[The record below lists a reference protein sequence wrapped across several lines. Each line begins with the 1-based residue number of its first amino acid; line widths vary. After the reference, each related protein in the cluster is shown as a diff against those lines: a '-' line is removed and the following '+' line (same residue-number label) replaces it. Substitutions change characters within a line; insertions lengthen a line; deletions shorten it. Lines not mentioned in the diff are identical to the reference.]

1 MDNQE
6 NQPIDPLG
14 SIEPLKT
21 FEPTPMV
28 PPTPAQPVQNAA
40 PGVLVDRDGNVN
52 LTQLQSEERQKYEVL
67 ANSIDETNPGSIV
80 NFGAE
85 LQKTLSNQSD
95 SFLGNVRR
103 SNSGEVGGLIND
115 LLVELNYVD
124 VDELN
129 GNKVKS
135 FLSKLPFMKKVMTQ
149 VENLFAKYD
158 KIINNIEQI
167 SYKVNAGI
175 ITSTKDNAV
184 LQTIFESNVNSIK
197 QIEELVI
204 AGNIRMERAAGELA
218 VMEANPQ
225 NYQDYQIADKRDFI
239 ARLDR
244 RMADLKVVR
253 VIMMQ
258 SLPQIRLVQN
268 NNVSIAEKAQTILT
282 TTLPVWKNQ
291 LSLAVAMYRQ
301 QQNIEIQQKVSSTT
315 EEILRKNAERL
326 GQNSVNVARAN
337 EQTIVSVETLR
348 ETTSMLINTLNEVKQ
363 IQKQGADNRRKL
375 DQDLQTL
382 EHELKANVR
391 LIYRIQRWE
400 MMQQPYCHKAKEG

>member
-1 MDNQE
+1 MDNQP

-21 FEPTPMV
+21 FEPTPMD
-28 PPTPAQPVQNAA
+28 PPPGQAQSTPPA
-40 PGVLVDRDGNVN
+40 PLVDREGNVN
-52 LTQLQSEERQKYEVL
+52 LTQLPSEERQKYEVL
-67 ANSIDETNPGSIV
+67 ADSIDETNPGSIV
-80 NFGAE
+80 NFGAD
-85 LQKTLSNQSD
+85 LQRTLSNQSD

-103 SNSGEVGGLIND
+103 SNSGEVGELINN
-115 LLVELNYVD
+115 LLIELNYVD
-124 VDELN
+124 VEELN
-129 GNKVKS
+129 QNKFKS
-135 FLSKLPFMKKVMTQ
+135 FLSKLPFMKSVMTQ
-149 VENLFAKYD
+149 IENLFAKYD
-158 KIINNIEQI
+158 KIINNIDQI

-184 LQTIFESNVNSIK
+184 LQTIFESNITAIK

-204 AGNIRMERAAGELA
+204 AGNLRMEKASTELA
-218 VMEANPQ
+218 AMEAAPQ

-244 RMADLKVVR
+244 RLADLKVVR
-253 VIMMQ
+253 LIMMQ

-282 TTLPVWKNQ
+282 TTLPLWKNQ

-326 GQNSVNVARAN
+326 GQNSINVARAN
-337 EQTIVSVETLR
+337 EQTVVSIETLR
-348 ETTSMLINTLNEVKQ
+348 ETTSKLINTLNEVKQ
-363 IQKQGADNRRKL
+363 IQKQGAEGRRKL
-375 DQDLQTL
+375 DQDLMTL

-391 LIYRIQRWE
+391 
-400 MMQQPYCHKAKEG
+400 G

>member
-1 MDNQE
+1 M
-6 NQPIDPLG
+6 
-14 SIEPLKT
+14 
-21 FEPTPMV
+21 
-28 PPTPAQPVQNAA
+28 PPA
-40 PGVLVDRDGNVN
+40 PLVDRDGNVN
-52 LTQLQSEERQKYEVL
+52 LTQLQIEERKKYETL
-67 ANSIDETNPGSIV
+67 ADSIDESNPGSIV
-80 NFGAE
+80 NFGAD
-85 LQKTLSNQSD
+85 LQRTLSNQSD

-103 SNSGEVGGLIND
+103 SNSGEVGELINN
-115 LLVELNYVD
+115 LLLELNYVD

-129 GNKVKS
+129 QNKFKS
-135 FLSKLPFMKKVMTQ
+135 FLSKLPFMKSIVAQ
-149 VENLFAKYD
+149 IENLFTKYD
-158 KIINNIEQI
+158 KIVNNIDQI
-167 SYKVNAGI
+167 AYKVNAGI

-184 LQTIFESNVNSIK
+184 LQTIFESNVNAIK

-204 AGNIRMERAAGELA
+204 VGNLRMEKAGVELA
-218 VMEANPQ
+218 QMEAAPQ
-225 NYQDYQIADKRDFI
+225 TYQDYQIADKRDFI

-244 RMADLKVVR
+244 RLADLKVVR
-253 VIMMQ
+253 LIMMQ

-282 TTLPVWKNQ
+282 TTLPLWKNQ

-301 QQNIEIQQKVSSTT
+301 QQNIEIQQKVSATT

-348 ETTSMLINTLNEVKQ
+348 ETTAKLIGTLNEVKQ
-363 IQKQGADNRRKL
+363 IQKQGAEGRRKL

-391 LIYRIQRWE
+391 
-400 MMQQPYCHKAKEG
+400 G

>member
-21 FEPTPMV
+21 FEPTPMT
-28 PPTPAQPVQNAA
+28 PPPGQPVQNSA
-40 PGVLVDRDGNVN
+40 PAVLVDREGNVN
-52 LTQLQSEERQKYEVL
+52 LTQIQTEERQKYEVL
-67 ANSIDETNPGSIV
+67 ANSIDEANPGSIV

-85 LQKTLSNQSD
+85 LQKTLTNQSD

-124 VDELN
+124 VEELN

-197 QIEELVI
+197 QIEDLVI
-204 AGNIRMERAAGELA
+204 AGNIRMERAAVELTQ
-218 VMEANPQ
+218 MEAAPQ
-225 NYQDYQIADKRDFI
+225 NFQDYQIADKRDFI

-301 QQNIEIQQKVSSTT
+301 QQNIEIQQKVSATT

-391 LIYRIQRWE
+391 
-400 MMQQPYCHKAKEG
+400 G

>member
-14 SIEPLKT
+14 SIEPLRT
-21 FEPTPMV
+21 FEPAPMV
-28 PPTPAQPVQNAA
+28 PLAQPVENAA
-40 PGVLVDRDGNVN
+40 PAVLVDREGNVN

-67 ANSIDETNPGSIV
+67 ANSIDEANPGSIV

-85 LQKTLSNQSD
+85 LQKTLTNQSD

-124 VDELN
+124 VEELN

-135 FLSKLPFMKKVMTQ
+135 FLSKLPFMKKVITQ
-149 VENLFAKYD
+149 VENLFTKYD

-197 QIEELVI
+197 QIEDLVI
-204 AGNIRMERAAGELA
+204 AGNIRMERAAVELA
-218 VMEANPQ
+218 QMEANPASF
-225 NYQDYQIADKRDFI
+225 QDYQIADKRDFI

-326 GQNSVNVARAN
+326 GQNSINVARAN

-391 LIYRIQRWE
+391 
-400 MMQQPYCHKAKEG
+400 G

>member
-6 NQPIDPLG
+6 NQSADPFG

-21 FEPTPMV
+21 FEPTPLSPLPDV
-28 PPTPAQPVQNAA
+28 ANQNISSA
-40 PGVLVDRDGNVN
+40 PLVDREGNIN
-52 LTQLQSEERQKYEVL
+52 LNQLNPEERKKYETL
-67 ANSIDETNPGSIV
+67 ADSIDETNPGSII
-80 NFGAE
+80 NFGAD
-85 LQKTLSNQSD
+85 LQRTLSNQSD

-103 SNSGEVGGLIND
+103 SNSGEVGELINN

-124 VDELN
+124 VEELN
-129 GNKVKS
+129 QNKFKS
-135 FLSKLPFMKKVMTQ
+135 FLSKLPFMKSVMTQ
-149 VENLFAKYD
+149 IENLFAKYD
-158 KIINNIEQI
+158 KIINNIDQI

-184 LQTIFESNVNSIK
+184 LQTIFESNITAIK

-204 AGNIRMERAAGELA
+204 AGNLRMEKAGVELTA
-218 VMEANPQ
+218 MESAPQ

-244 RMADLKVVR
+244 RLADLKVVR
-253 VIMMQ
+253 LIMMQ

-282 TTLPVWKNQ
+282 TTLPLWKNQ

-337 EQTIVSVETLR
+337 EQTIVSIDTLR
-348 ETTSMLINTLNEVKQ
+348 ETTSKLINTLNEVKQ
-363 IQKQGADNRRKL
+363 IQKQGAEGRRKL
-375 DQDLQTL
+375 DQDLMTL

-391 LIYRIQRWE
+391 
-400 MMQQPYCHKAKEG
+400 G

>member
-21 FEPTPMV
+21 FEPTPMA
-28 PPTPAQPVQNAA
+28 PPTPVQPAA
-40 PGVLVDRDGNVN
+40 PSMPPAPLVDRDGNVN
-52 LTQLQSEERQKYEVL
+52 LTQLQIEERKKYETL
-67 ANSIDETNPGSIV
+67 ADSIDESNPGSIV
-80 NFGAE
+80 NFGAD
-85 LQKTLSNQSD
+85 LQRTLSNQSD

-103 SNSGEVGGLIND
+103 SNSGEVGELINN
-115 LLVELNYVD
+115 LLLELNYVD

-129 GNKVKS
+129 QNKFKS
-135 FLSKLPFMKKVMTQ
+135 FLSKLPFMKSIVAQ
-149 VENLFAKYD
+149 IENLFTKYD
-158 KIINNIEQI
+158 KIVNNIDQI
-167 SYKVNAGI
+167 AYKVNAGI

-184 LQTIFESNVNSIK
+184 LQTIFESNVNAIK

-204 AGNIRMERAAGELA
+204 VGNLRMEKAGVELA
-218 VMEANPQ
+218 QMEAAPQ
-225 NYQDYQIADKRDFI
+225 TYQDYQIADKRDFI

-244 RMADLKVVR
+244 RLADLKVVR
-253 VIMMQ
+253 LIMMQ

-282 TTLPVWKNQ
+282 TTLPLWKNQ

-301 QQNIEIQQKVSSTT
+301 QQNIEIQQKVSATT

-326 GQNSVNVARAN
+326 GQNTINVARAN

-348 ETTSMLINTLNEVKQ
+348 ETTAKLIGTLNEVKQ
-363 IQKQGADNRRKL
+363 IQKQGAEGRRKL

-391 LIYRIQRWE
+391 
-400 MMQQPYCHKAKEG
+400 G

>member
-40 PGVLVDRDGNVN
+40 PAVLVDREGNVN

-67 ANSIDETNPGSIV
+67 ANSIDEANPGSIV

-85 LQKTLSNQSD
+85 LQKTLTNQSD

-124 VDELN
+124 VEELH

-197 QIEELVI
+197 QIEDLVI
-204 AGNIRMERAAGELA
+204 AGNIRMERAAVELA
-218 VMEANPQ
+218 QMEAAPQ
-225 NYQDYQIADKRDFI
+225 NFQDYQIADKRDFI

-391 LIYRIQRWE
+391 
-400 MMQQPYCHKAKEG
+400 G

>member
-28 PPTPAQPVQNAA
+28 PPTPAQPAQNAA
-40 PGVLVDRDGNVN
+40 PAVLVDREGNVN

-85 LQKTLSNQSD
+85 LQKTLTNQSD

-124 VDELN
+124 VEELN

-184 LQTIFESNVNSIK
+184 LQTIFESNVNSIR

-218 VMEANPQ
+218 QMEANPQ
-225 NYQDYQIADKRDFI
+225 IYQDYQIADKRDFI

-391 LIYRIQRWE
+391 
-400 MMQQPYCHKAKEG
+400 G

>member
-6 NQPIDPLG
+6 NQSIDPLG

-28 PPTPAQPVQNAA
+28 PPVPAQPIQNAA
-40 PGVLVDRDGNVN
+40 PAVLVDREGNVN

-67 ANSIDETNPGSIV
+67 ANSIDEANPGSIV

-85 LQKTLSNQSD
+85 LQKTLTNQSD

-124 VDELN
+124 VEELN

-135 FLSKLPFMKKVMTQ
+135 FLSKLPFMKKVITQ

-197 QIEELVI
+197 QIEDLVI
-204 AGNIRMERAAGELA
+204 AGNIRMERAAVELA
-218 VMEANPQ
+218 QMEASPQ
-225 NYQDYQIADKRDFI
+225 NFQDYQIADKRDFI

-326 GQNSVNVARAN
+326 GQNSINVARAN

-391 LIYRIQRWE
+391 
-400 MMQQPYCHKAKEG
+400 G

>member
-14 SIEPLKT
+14 SIEPLRT

-40 PGVLVDRDGNVN
+40 PAVLVDREGNVN
-52 LTQLQSEERQKYEVL
+52 LTQLPSEDRQKYEAL
-67 ANSIDETNPGSIV
+67 ANSIDEANPGSIV

-197 QIEELVI
+197 QIEDLVI
-204 AGNIRMERAAGELA
+204 AGNIRMERAAAELA
-218 VMEANPQ
+218 QMEANPQ
-225 NYQDYQIADKRDFI
+225 NFQDYQIADKRDFI

-326 GQNSVNVARAN
+326 GQNSINVARAN
-337 EQTIVSVETLR
+337 EQTIVSIDTLR

-391 LIYRIQRWE
+391 
-400 MMQQPYCHKAKEG
+400 G

>member
-14 SIEPLKT
+14 SIEPLRT

-28 PPTPAQPVQNAA
+28 PPTPAQPAQNAA
-40 PGVLVDRDGNVN
+40 PAVLVDREGNVN
-52 LTQLQSEERQKYEVL
+52 LTQLQTEERQKYEVL
-67 ANSIDETNPGSIV
+67 ANSIDEANPGSIV

-85 LQKTLSNQSD
+85 LQKTLTNQSD

-124 VDELN
+124 VEELN

-197 QIEELVI
+197 QIEDLVI
-204 AGNIRMERAAGELA
+204 AGNIRMERAAVELA
-218 VMEANPQ
+218 QMEANPQ
-225 NYQDYQIADKRDFI
+225 NFQDYQIADKRDFI

-301 QQNIEIQQKVSSTT
+301 QQNIEIQQKVSHTT

-326 GQNSVNVARAN
+326 GQNSINVARAN

-391 LIYRIQRWE
+391 
-400 MMQQPYCHKAKEG
+400 G

>member
-6 NQPIDPLG
+6 NQSLDPLG

-40 PGVLVDRDGNVN
+40 PAVLVDREGNVN

-67 ANSIDETNPGSIV
+67 ANSIDEANPGSIV

-85 LQKTLSNQSD
+85 LQKTLTNQSD

-124 VDELN
+124 VEELN

-197 QIEELVI
+197 QIEDLVI
-204 AGNIRMERAAGELA
+204 AGNIRMERAAVELA
-218 VMEANPQ
+218 QMEAAPQ
-225 NYQDYQIADKRDFI
+225 NFQDYQIADKRDFI

-391 LIYRIQRWE
+391 
-400 MMQQPYCHKAKEG
+400 G

>member
-40 PGVLVDRDGNVN
+40 PAVLVDREGNVN
-52 LTQLQSEERQKYEVL
+52 LTQLQSEDRQKYEVL
-67 ANSIDETNPGSIV
+67 ANSIDEANPGSIV

-85 LQKTLSNQSD
+85 LQKTLTNQSD

-124 VDELN
+124 VEELN

-204 AGNIRMERAAGELA
+204 AGNIRMERAAVELA
-218 VMEANPQ
+218 QMETAPQ
-225 NYQDYQIADKRDFI
+225 NFQDYQIADKRDFI

-326 GQNSVNVARAN
+326 GQNSINVARAN
-337 EQTIVSVETLR
+337 EQTIVSVETLK

-391 LIYRIQRWE
+391 
-400 MMQQPYCHKAKEG
+400 G

>member
-6 NQPIDPLG
+6 NQSIDPLG

-28 PPTPAQPVQNAA
+28 PPVPAQPIQNAA
-40 PGVLVDRDGNVN
+40 PAVLVDREGNVN

-67 ANSIDETNPGSIV
+67 ANSIDEANPGSIV

-85 LQKTLSNQSD
+85 LQKTLTNQSD

-124 VDELN
+124 VEELN

-135 FLSKLPFMKKVMTQ
+135 FLSKLPFMKKVITQ

-197 QIEELVI
+197 QIEDLVI
-204 AGNIRMERAAGELA
+204 AGNIRMERAAVELA
-218 VMEANPQ
+218 QMEASPQ
-225 NYQDYQIADKRDFI
+225 NFQDYQIADKRDFI

-301 QQNIEIQQKVSSTT
+301 QQNIEIQQKVSATT

-326 GQNSVNVARAN
+326 GQNSINVARAN

-391 LIYRIQRWE
+391 
-400 MMQQPYCHKAKEG
+400 G

>member
-28 PPTPAQPVQNAA
+28 PPTPAQPAHNAA
-40 PGVLVDRDGNVN
+40 PAVLVDREGNVN

-85 LQKTLSNQSD
+85 LQKTLTNQSD

-124 VDELN
+124 VEELN

-218 VMEANPQ
+218 QMEANPQ
-225 NYQDYQIADKRDFI
+225 IYQDYQIADKRDFI

-391 LIYRIQRWE
+391 
-400 MMQQPYCHKAKEG
+400 G

>member
-28 PPTPAQPVQNAA
+28 PPTPVQPVQNAA
-40 PGVLVDRDGNVN
+40 PAVLVDREGNVN
-52 LTQLQSEERQKYEVL
+52 LTQLQSEEREKYEVL
-67 ANSIDETNPGSIV
+67 ANSIDEANPGSIV

-85 LQKTLSNQSD
+85 LQKTLTNQSD

-124 VDELN
+124 VEELN

-197 QIEELVI
+197 QIEGLVI
-204 AGNIRMERAAGELA
+204 AGNIRMERAAVELA
-218 VMEANPQ
+218 QMETAPQ
-225 NYQDYQIADKRDFI
+225 NFQDYQIADKRDFI

-326 GQNSVNVARAN
+326 GQNSINVARAN
-337 EQTIVSVETLR
+337 EQTIVSVETLK

-391 LIYRIQRWE
+391 
-400 MMQQPYCHKAKEG
+400 G

>member
-21 FEPTPMV
+21 FEPTPMA
-28 PPTPAQPVQNAA
+28 TPSLPVQNQNAA
-40 PGVLVDRDGNVN
+40 PAVLVDREGNVN
-52 LTQLQSEERQKYEVL
+52 LTQLQAEERQKYEAL
-67 ANSIDETNPGSIV
+67 ANSIDEANPGSIV

-85 LQKTLSNQSD
+85 LQKTLTNQSD

-124 VDELN
+124 VEELN

-135 FLSKLPFMKKVMTQ
+135 FLSKLPFMKKVITQ
-149 VENLFAKYD
+149 VENLFTKYD

-218 VMEANPQ
+218 QMEANPQ
-225 NYQDYQIADKRDFI
+225 SFQDYQIADKRDFI

-253 VIMMQ
+253 LIMMQ

-326 GQNSVNVARAN
+326 GQNSINVARAN

-363 IQKQGADNRRKL
+363 IQKTGAENRRKL

-391 LIYRIQRWE
+391 
-400 MMQQPYCHKAKEG
+400 G

>member
-1 MDNQE
+1 MDNQP

-21 FEPTPMV
+21 FEPTPMD
-28 PPTPAQPVQNAA
+28 PPPGQAQSTPPA
-40 PGVLVDRDGNVN
+40 PLVDREGNVN
-52 LTQLQSEERQKYEVL
+52 LTQLPSEERQKYEVL
-67 ANSIDETNPGSIV
+67 ADSIDETNPGSIV
-80 NFGAE
+80 NFGAD
-85 LQKTLSNQSD
+85 LQRTLSNQSD

-103 SNSGEVGGLIND
+103 SNSGEVGELINN

-124 VDELN
+124 VEELN
-129 GNKVKS
+129 QNKFKS
-135 FLSKLPFMKKVMTQ
+135 FLSKLPFMKNVMTQ
-149 VENLFAKYD
+149 IENLFAKYD
-158 KIINNIEQI
+158 KIISNIDQI

-184 LQTIFESNVNSIK
+184 LQTIFESNINAIK

-204 AGNIRMERAAGELA
+204 AGNLRMEKAGTELA
-218 VMEANPQ
+218 AMEAAPQ

-244 RMADLKVVR
+244 RLADLKVVR
-253 VIMMQ
+253 LIMMQ

-282 TTLPVWKNQ
+282 TTLPLWKNQ

-326 GQNSVNVARAN
+326 GQNSINVARAN
-337 EQTIVSVETLR
+337 EQTVVSIETLR
-348 ETTSMLINTLNEVKQ
+348 ETTSKLINTLNEVKQ
-363 IQKQGADNRRKL
+363 IQKQGAEGRRKL
-375 DQDLQTL
+375 DQDLMTL

-391 LIYRIQRWE
+391 
-400 MMQQPYCHKAKEG
+400 G

>member
-6 NQPIDPLG
+6 NQSIDPLG

-21 FEPTPMV
+21 FEPTPMA
-28 PPTPAQPVQNAA
+28 PPPNAA
-40 PGVLVDRDGNVN
+40 APNTPPAPLVDREGNVN
-52 LTQLQSEERQKYEVL
+52 LSQLQSEERQKYETL

-80 NFGAE
+80 NFGAD
-85 LQKTLSNQSD
+85 LQRTLSNQSD

-103 SNSGEVGGLIND
+103 SNSGEVGELINN

-124 VDELN
+124 VEELN
-129 GNKVKS
+129 QNKFKS
-135 FLSKLPFMKKVMTQ
+135 FLSKLPFMKSVMTQ
-149 VENLFAKYD
+149 IENLFAKYD
-158 KIINNIEQI
+158 KIINNIDQI

-184 LQTIFESNVNSIK
+184 LQTIFESNITAIK

-204 AGNIRMERAAGELA
+204 AGNLRMEKASSELA
-218 VMEANPQ
+218 VMEAAPQ
-225 NYQDYQIADKRDFI
+225 NYQDYEIADKRDFI

-244 RMADLKVVR
+244 RLADLKVVR
-253 VIMMQ
+253 LIMMQ

-282 TTLPVWKNQ
+282 TTLPLWKNQ

-326 GQNSVNVARAN
+326 GQNSINVARAN
-337 EQTIVSVETLR
+337 EQTVVSIETLR
-348 ETTSMLINTLNEVKQ
+348 ETTSKLINTLNEVKQ
-363 IQKQGADNRRKL
+363 IQKQGAEGRRKL
-375 DQDLQTL
+375 DQDLMTL

-391 LIYRIQRWE
+391 
-400 MMQQPYCHKAKEG
+400 G

>member
-21 FEPTPMV
+21 FEPTPMA
-28 PPTPAQPVQNAA
+28 PPSQPVQNAA
-40 PGVLVDRDGNVN
+40 PAVLVDREGNVS
-52 LTQLQSEERQKYEVL
+52 LSQIQPEERQKYELL
-67 ANSIDETNPGSIV
+67 ANSIDEANPGSIV

-103 SNSGEVGGLIND
+103 SNSGEVGVLIND

-124 VDELN
+124 VEELN

-135 FLSKLPFMKKVMTQ
+135 FLSKLPFMKKIMTQ
-149 VENLFAKYD
+149 VENLFTKYD

-204 AGNIRMERAAGELA
+204 AGNVRMERAAGELA
-218 VMEANPQ
+218 LMEASPES
-225 NYQDYQIADKRDFI
+225 YQDYQIADKRDFI

-315 EEILRKNAERL
+315 EAILKKNAERL

-391 LIYRIQRWE
+391 
-400 MMQQPYCHKAKEG
+400 G

>member
-28 PPTPAQPVQNAA
+28 PPTPAQPVQNTA
-40 PGVLVDRDGNVN
+40 PAVLVDREGNVN

-67 ANSIDETNPGSIV
+67 ANSIDEANPGSIV

-85 LQKTLSNQSD
+85 LQKTLTNQSD

-124 VDELN
+124 VEELN

-204 AGNIRMERAAGELA
+204 AGNIRMERAAVELA
-218 VMEANPQ
+218 QMEAAPQ
-225 NYQDYQIADKRDFI
+225 NFQDYQIADKRDFI

-326 GQNSVNVARAN
+326 GQNSINVARAN
-337 EQTIVSVETLR
+337 EQTIVSVETLK

-391 LIYRIQRWE
+391 
-400 MMQQPYCHKAKEG
+400 G

>member
-40 PGVLVDRDGNVN
+40 PAVLVDREGNVN
-52 LTQLQSEERQKYEVL
+52 LTQLQTEERQKYEVL
-67 ANSIDETNPGSIV
+67 ANSIDEANPGSIV

-85 LQKTLSNQSD
+85 LQKTLTNQSD

-124 VDELN
+124 VEELN

-197 QIEELVI
+197 QIEDLVI
-204 AGNIRMERAAGELA
+204 AGNIRMERAAVELA
-218 VMEANPQ
+218 QMEAAPQ
-225 NYQDYQIADKRDFI
+225 NFQDYQIADKRDFI

-391 LIYRIQRWE
+391 
-400 MMQQPYCHKAKEG
+400 G